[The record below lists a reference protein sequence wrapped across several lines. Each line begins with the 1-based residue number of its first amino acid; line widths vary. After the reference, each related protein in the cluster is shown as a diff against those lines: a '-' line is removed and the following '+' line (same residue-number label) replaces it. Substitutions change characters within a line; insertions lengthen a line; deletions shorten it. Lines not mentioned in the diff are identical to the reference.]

1 MSEVQ
6 TKIDPDDLEELREQ
20 GIVPL
25 SSLAVFSFRSLCC
38 LAVCFGLT
46 PVLVAEATRV
56 WSGGTYLELASALLP
71 WLIGLL
77 VAGSVGS
84 LLAVLIQSK
93 GLFRLKFVGF
103 AASRLGFNLLKLKD
117 YFWRVIIGLLIIAG
131 TFLFIG
137 LFIYAGAQRVLPL
150 LNRSSGL
157 IPQELKT
164 TLQAYGFILLFA
176 LLLLAISAW
185 LARRI
190 LFMITQVK
198 K

>member
-38 LAVCFGLT
+38 LAVCFGLA
-46 PVLVAEATRV
+46 PVLVAEAKRV
-56 WSGGTYLELASALLP
+56 WSGGAYLELASALLP
-71 WLIGLL
+71 WLVGLL
-77 VAGSVGS
+77 VSAIVGS
-84 LLAVLIQSK
+84 LLAVLIQTK

-103 AASRLGFNLLKLKD
+103 SASRLGFSTLKLKD
-117 YFWRVIIGLLIIAG
+117 YFWRVIAGLLIIAG
-131 TFLFIG
+131 TFLFVG
-137 LFIYAGAQRVLPL
+137 LFIYAGVQRILPL
-150 LNRSSGL
+150 LNQQSSS
-157 IPQELKT
+157 IPQELKS
-164 TLQAYGFILLFA
+164 TLQAYGFILLFV
-176 LLLLAISAW
+176 LLITTISAW